1 VDAIVLA
8 AGRNDRLRGYVP
20 AYMKPLILVNGEPI
34 IKTLVQGLATVAG
47 RIIIVCAPQN
57 ATQIVDVLS
66 GVAPLAEVL
75 FCLQPEATGP
85 RGAVYI
91 GAQMVTRKSVMV
103 VCADNV
109 IPLDDIARATAQHRL
124 NPELTTIVTRDVPSN
139 GAARFTRVY
148 QGAGKVKE
156 GPMEEWEP
164 TDHNITCWVGPL
176 VFGTETLKGALA
188 ATQRETK
195 VSVLIDDHFECV
207 SGNTTDIGVPE
218 ALV

>member
-1 VDAIVLA
+1 MDAIVLA

-34 IKTLVQGLATVAG
+34 IKTLVQGLATVTG

-57 ATQIVDVLS
+57 ATQIVDVLQ

-75 FCLQPEATGP
+75 FALQPEATGP

-91 GAQMVTRKSVMV
+91 GAQMLSSRSVMV

-109 IPLDDIARATAQHRL
+109 IPLDDIARAAAQHRL
-124 NPELTTIVTRDVPSN
+124 NPELTTIVTRDVPYE
-139 GAARFTRVY
+139 GAHRFTRVY
-148 QGAGKVKE
+148 EHRIVE
-156 GPMEEWEP
+156 GPMEENEKGY
-164 TDHNITCWVGPL
+164 TVIKCWVGPL

-188 ATQRETK
+188 ATPNESK
-195 VSVLIDDHFECV
+195 VSALIDDHFECI